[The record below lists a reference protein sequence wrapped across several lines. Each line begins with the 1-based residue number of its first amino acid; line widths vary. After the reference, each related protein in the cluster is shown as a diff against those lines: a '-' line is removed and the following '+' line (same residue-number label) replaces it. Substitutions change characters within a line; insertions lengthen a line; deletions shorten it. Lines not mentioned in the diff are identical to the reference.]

1 MCSYDALSSISG
13 GADEKIWTW
22 ERGEGESVGALS
34 SESNADLIKCTDA
47 FLEFLGCY
55 YAMFEILHCIITI
68 TF

>member
-1 MCSYDALSSISG
+1 M
-13 GADEKIWTW
+13 
-22 ERGEGESVGALS
+22 GALS